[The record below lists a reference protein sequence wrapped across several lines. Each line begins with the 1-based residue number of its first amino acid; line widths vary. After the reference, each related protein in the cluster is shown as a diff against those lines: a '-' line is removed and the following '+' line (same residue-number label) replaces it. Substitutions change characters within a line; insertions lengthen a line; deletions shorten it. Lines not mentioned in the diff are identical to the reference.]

1 MRMIRIAALG
11 CLLAGVTLTPPQAQA
26 QSDTVAALR
35 SELSNLSAAVA
46 DLARELSSGEAAAQP
61 GFDGDLIDR
70 VDRIRA
76 ELARLTARS
85 EELEFRIRR
94 AIDDASNRLGDL
106 EFRLTELEGG
116 DTTNLASPRPLGGDT
131 LGSSAQ
137 GGGTFGDGG
146 SSGQDET
153 PQLAASESVAF
164 DAARALADAGDHD
177 AAATALQQFLEF
189 YPGSPLGADASLL
202 LGEMHRARGA
212 EPDAARAY
220 LNLYLADPDG
230 TDAPRALLA
239 LGDSLGRLGQQA
251 EACVM
256 FDELRDRF
264 AFSPQAQEAEDARL
278 RMNCP

>member
-1 MRMIRIAALG
+1 MRMIRIVALG
-11 CLLAGVTLTPPQAQA
+11 CLLAGGALAPPQAKA

-46 DLARELSSGEAAAQP
+46 DLARELSSGDAAAQP

-70 VDRIRA
+70 VDRIRE

-116 DTTNLASPRPLGGDT
+116 DVSNLAAPRPLGGNAS
-131 LGSSAQ
+131 GNGAQ
-137 GGGTFGDGG
+137 GGGAFGGG
-146 SSGQDET
+146 ASLGHSET

-164 DAARALADAGDHD
+164 NAARDLAESGDHD
-177 AAATALQQFLEF
+177 AAAAALQQFLES

-212 EPDAARAY
+212 EPEAARAY

-239 LGDSLGRLGQQA
+239 LGDSLGRLDQHA

-264 AFSPQAQEAEDARL
+264 AFSPEAQEAAAARL
-278 RMNCP
+278 RLNCP